1 MCGISIGYG
10 TKHNVIDKISAR
22 VFFKQLSSPLES
34 TFDDINKRFNEHVTK
49 IEKTAD
55 IMEKGR
61 QLLQETLNA
70 RKTAGTDLRRV
81 RTWVSKRAG

>member
-1 MCGISIGYG
+1 MWGISIGYG
-10 TKHNVIDKISAR
+10 TKHNMIDNISAR

-49 IEKTAD
+49 IEKTAH

-70 RKTAGTDLRRV
+70 RKTAGMDLRRV
-81 RTWVSKRAG
+81 RT